1 MTPDEF
7 SSLALS
13 LAPTVIARP
22 ILDSTQFRIGSKAF
36 ATLGWPDARWAV
48 VKLDP
53 RRQAWAL
60 SLSPALCPEP
70 GRRRRAGIILARL
83 AALDADV
90 AAQLLGAAWSDAQ
103 RAKRGGPRAIEDA
116 APRIAA

>member
-22 ILDSTQFRIGSKAF
+22 ILDATQFRIGSKAF

-70 GRRRRAGIILARL
+70 GRRRRAGIVLARL
-83 AALDADV
+83 AALEPDV
-90 AAQLLGAAWSDAQ
+90 AAQLLSAAWSDGQ
-103 RAKRGGPRAIEDA
+103 RTKRVGSRVHDEA
-116 APRIAA
+116 APRVAA

>member
-7 SSLALS
+7 SSLALG

-22 ILDSTQFRIGSKAF
+22 ILDAVQFRIGAKAF

-70 GRRRRAGIILARL
+70 GRRRRAGIVLARL
-83 AALDADV
+83 SALEVDI
-90 AAQLLGAAWSDAQ
+90 AAQLLSAAWSDGQ
-103 RAKRGGPRAIEDA
+103 RSKRA
-116 APRIAA
+116 APRALDDVAPRVAA